1 MKKTLLILAPL
12 AILVG
17 AVIWFGTQTSP
28 PTPPGI
34 DDTPDAGA
42 TMSDLFQVPAGG
54 PEATNPSSN
63 QSSNGQPIPIE
74 IVRAKLPD
82 PRLTAETIFRNIR
95 PEVAYVGD
103 ANCAQCHQ
111 ELCDSYH
118 QHPMGRSA
126 IMAGADEL
134 ERLDPEAMN
143 PCQVGPFELTVRKVD
158 DGMVHSL
165 QVKTADGTT
174 LPTLEYPVSV
184 AIGSGTRGRSYLTTD
199 GETVWQSPLSW
210 FTTKNRWDVSPGFDL
225 GLATQRPVVASCLY
239 CHVHQNEVIEDS
251 VNRYTLPISKPQLAI
266 GCERCH
272 GPGELHS
279 KERLE
284 EKALDAAHPGV
295 DTSIVNPKHLPDEL
309 QMSICAQCHLGG
321 KARVTRKDR
330 KPHEFRPGLPLDLFF
345 NAFIAHPEAQ
355 FKNKAVGHF
364 DQMLQASCRTS
375 AGKRL
380 LCTSCH
386 DPHQKLEHAEADRL
400 QLENC
405 KSCHQERGCSAP
417 VEVRR
422 EQQDHCVRCHM
433 PTNPDTDI
441 AHTSL
446 TDHRILRDPTK
457 PTSTSATATN
467 DAVLVPYFQSEG
479 IDSQERERDL
489 GIALARFAEKMP
501 KGLPMKM
508 QTQEQAKKR
517 LRATVQR
524 SPDDWEAWVALSS
537 IEAANGDLR

>member
-1 MKKTLLILAPL
+1 M
-12 AILVG
+12 
-17 AVIWFGTQTSP
+17 
-28 PTPPGI
+28 
-34 DDTPDAGA
+34 
-42 TMSDLFQVPAGG
+42 LF
-54 PEATNPSSN
+54 
-63 QSSNGQPIPIE
+63 
-74 IVRAKLPD
+74 R
-82 PRLTAETIFRNIR
+82 
-95 PEVAYVGD
+95 
-103 ANCAQCHQ
+103 
-111 ELCDSYH
+111 
-118 QHPMGRSA
+118 
-126 IMAGADEL
+126 
-134 ERLDPEAMN
+134 
-143 PCQVGPFELTVRKVD
+143 
-158 DGMVHSL
+158 
-165 QVKTADGTT
+165 
-174 LPTLEYPVSV
+174 
-184 AIGSGTRGRSYLTTD
+184 SGTRGRSYLTTD

-225 GLATQRPVVASCLY
+225 GLATQRPVVDSCLY

-537 IEAANGDLR
+537 IEAANGDLRSAWGIIEGAIKASPKNEGVLAQAANIAELGGQMELGVGVMTDLIALNPASQDYRLRRMMMFVSMGEFGEAEVESRELLKINPLQPTARLVLGMCLHGAGKKVEGRREVDYALNIATSENQKASIQAWYNRFVAWRAKSE